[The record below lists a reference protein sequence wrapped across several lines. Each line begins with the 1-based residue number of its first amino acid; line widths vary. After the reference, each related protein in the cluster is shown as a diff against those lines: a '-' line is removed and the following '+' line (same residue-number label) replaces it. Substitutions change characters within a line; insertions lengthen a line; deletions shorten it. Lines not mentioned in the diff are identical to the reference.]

1 MPKLDATSE
10 HTPPPLHKIFLCFL
24 VRWERSVHI
33 LYANEVD
40 RWNIQ
45 YRTAQSRSVV
55 VFPFPHRFFILFL
68 KGVGER

>member
-33 LYANEVD
+33 LYAIRLDGIYTVIVQLSQVLLLFFPPN
-40 RWNIQ
+40 
-45 YRTAQSRSVV
+45 YCSV
-55 VFPFPHRFFILFL
+55 
-68 KGVGER
+68 